1 MGFEDVMAHVQ
12 SATYNVAQGSDL
24 LSRLLTL
31 EHGNQSS
38 ASYPGSARSS
48 LAGTSASSTGTGMSK
63 AVSFAA
69 SSQSRG
75 VAGGVDKMVEAAIA
89 VRDASRRQSIM
100 STSSSNQDSSTR
112 IVADSSG
119 ASSSSSSSSSSSYP
133 ITGTRLQ
140 GSLQVP
146 GGLLL
151 GAIEDQTTPTARPAD
166 SRCAGNGA
174 AGPVLDHGS
183 INELQSYPFTFPA
196 FSHQNDG
203 MDVDRRASLD
213 AHDALKHQTSAESLL
228 IDLEQRYLS
237 AKGQFEA
244 LKETMGVIYASLTEA
259 IASARRFARCAS
271 SGAGSL
277 LLDGKQSERMHSRL
291 KEHLTVQRSYF
302 DEAAELV
309 QCCCKALTSIAPPR
323 LWPQIE
329 AGIRTKAIRADLA
342 KLRGAYSE
350 LFEVLE
356 SYDETDERIEGL
368 ASEMEQACDELLA
381 RLLAADQGGGT
392 TEEEER
398 KEEEEEEREKER
410 AVEGKQLG
418 LVSYP
423 DT

>member
-38 ASYPGSARSS
+38 SASYPGSARSS
-48 LAGTSASSTGTGMSK
+48 LAGASASSTGTGVSK

-69 SSQSRG
+69 CSQSRG
-75 VAGGVDKMVEAAIA
+75 AAGGVDKMVEAAIA

-100 STSSSNQDSSTR
+100 STSSSSQDSSNR

-119 ASSSSSSSSSSSYP
+119 ASISSISNSNSSSSSSSSSYP

-151 GAIEDQTTPTARPAD
+151 GGMEDQKTPTARPAD
-166 SRCAGNGA
+166 ARCAGSGA
-174 AGPVLDHGS
+174 AGPVMDHGS
-183 INELQSYPFTFPA
+183 MNELQSYPFTFPA

-213 AHDALKHQTSAESLL
+213 ADDALKHQASAESLL

-259 IASARRFARCAS
+259 VASARRFARCAS

-277 LLDGKQSERMHSRL
+277 LLNGKQRERMHSRL

-309 QCCCKALTSIAPPR
+309 QCCCKARI
-323 LWPQIE
+323 
-329 AGIRTKAIRADLA
+329 GTKPIRADLA

-350 LFEVLE
+350 LFEILE
-356 SYDETDERIEGL
+356 PYDETEERIEGL

-392 TEEEER
+392 TEEEKE
-398 KEEEEEEREKER
+398 KEEEEEQEEEEEEERG
-410 AVEGKQLG
+410 VDGNQLG
-418 LVSYP
+418 LVSNFV
-423 DT
+423 T